1 MVPNFKEKLE
11 EYAHLLVEVGL
22 NIQPG
27 QMVNLAAPVECAPLA
42 RLCAQVALDRGAKDV
57 IMDWRDDFIVRERYL
72 KADSQVFEEF
82 PHYLKEKYEWLVQE
96 GCTALSIIGS
106 DPEMLRGVDSTRIQ
120 TWQRVQG
127 ENTRMWHDSLSA
139 NRFQW
144 SIGAHP
150 TKAWAEKVFP
160 DKKGEEAIDALWEAI
175 FSVCR
180 ITGDGKAV
188 ERWRDHVDAT
198 ARRAK
203 LLNEYNFKTLHYTN
217 SLGTDLTITLPDNH
231 VWMGGSEDTPKGVEF
246 VANMPTEEIFTAPR
260 WDGVN
265 GRVYAAMPLALNGN
279 LVKNF
284 YMDFENGKIVNVH
297 AEEGEEYLRHS
308 VGMDEGSAYLGEVA
322 LVPYDSPIRNSG
334 ILFYNT
340 LFDENA
346 SCHLAFGSAYPNCVK
361 GGEDLDEAGQ
371 KAVGLNQSMNH
382 VDFMVGTRDLSIV
395 GTTQDGKE
403 IPVFVDGNFAF

>member
-127 ENTRMWHDSLSA
+127 ENTRVWHDSLSA

-231 VWMGGSEDTPKGVEF
+231 VWMGGSEDTPRGVEF

-260 WDGVN
+260 SDRVN
-265 GRVYAAMPLALNGN
+265 GRLSAAMPMALNGN

-382 VDFMVGTRDLSIV
+382 VDFMVGTKDLSIV

>member
-82 PHYLKEKYEWLVQE
+82 PHYLKEKYEWMVQE

-106 DPEMLRGVDSTRIQ
+106 DPEMLRGVDSTRIH

-127 ENTRMWHDSLSA
+127 ENTRVWHDSLSA

-231 VWMGGSEDTPKGVEF
+231 VWMGGSEDTPRGVEF

-308 VGMDEGSAYLGEVA
+308 VGMDEGSSYLGEVA

-371 KAVGLNQSMNH
+371 KAVGLNQSINH
-382 VDFMVGTRDLSIV
+382 VDFMVGTKDLSIV
-395 GTTQDGKE
+395 GTTQDGEE

>member
-1 MVPNFKEKLE
+1 M
-11 EYAHLLVEVGL
+11 
-22 NIQPG
+22 
-27 QMVNLAAPVECAPLA
+27 
-42 RLCAQVALDRGAKDV
+42 
-57 IMDWRDDFIVRERYL
+57 
-72 KADSQVFEEF
+72 
-82 PHYLKEKYEWLVQE
+82 
-96 GCTALSIIGS
+96 
-106 DPEMLRGVDSTRIQ
+106 
-120 TWQRVQG
+120 
-127 ENTRMWHDSLSA
+127 
-139 NRFQW
+139 
-144 SIGAHP
+144 
-150 TKAWAEKVFP
+150 
-160 DKKGEEAIDALWEAI
+160 DALWEAI

-231 VWMGGSEDTPKGVEF
+231 VWMGGSEDTPRGVEF

-284 YMDFENGKIVNVH
+284 YMDFDNGNIVNVH
-297 AEEGEEYLRHS
+297 AATDEGYLRHS
-308 VGMDEGSAYLGEVA
+308 MGMDEGSAA
-322 LVPYDSPIRNSG
+322 LREGSTAPYTHALRTPGTPPS
-334 ILFYNT
+334 NT

-371 KAVGLNQSMNH
+371 KAVGLNQSMKH
-382 VDFMVGTRDLSIV
+382 VDFMVGTTDLSIV
-395 GTTQDGKE
+395 GTTQYGNE
-403 IPVFVDGNFAF
+403 THVVVDVNCAC

>member
-27 QMVNLAAPVECAPLA
+27 QLVRLSAPVECAPLA
-42 RLCAQVALDRGAKDV
+42 RLCAQAALDRGAKDV
-57 IMDWRDDFIVRERYL
+57 VMEWTDDFVTRERYL
-72 KADSQVFEEF
+72 KADGQVFEEF
-82 PHYLKEKYEWLVQE
+82 PAYLKAKFDWMLEE

-106 DPEMLRGVDSTRIQ
+106 DPEMLRGVDSARIQ
-120 TWQRVQG
+120 AWQRVSGQ
-127 ENTRMWHDSLSA
+127 NTRAWHDALSA

-180 ITGDGKAV
+180 ITGDGKGV
-188 ERWRDHVDAT
+188 ERWRDHVEAT

-203 LLNEYNFKTLHYTN
+203 LLNEYNFKSLHYTN

-231 VWMGGSEDTPKGVEF
+231 VWMGGSEDTPRGVEF

-279 LVKNF
+279 LVRDF
-284 YMDFENGKIVNVH
+284 YMDFENGKIVGVH
-297 AEEGEEYLRHS
+297 AGEGEEYLHNS
-308 VGMDEGSAYLGEVA
+308 VSTDEGAAYLGEVA

-346 SCHLAFGSAYPNCVK
+346 SCHLAYGSAYPNCVK

-371 KAVGLNQSMNH
+371 KAVGLNQSMTH

-395 GTTQDGKE
+395 GTTQDGRE

>member
-1 MVPNFKEKLE
+1 
-11 EYAHLLVEVGL
+11 
-22 NIQPG
+22 
-27 QMVNLAAPVECAPLA
+27 
-42 RLCAQVALDRGAKDV
+42 
-57 IMDWRDDFIVRERYL
+57 
-72 KADSQVFEEF
+72 
-82 PHYLKEKYEWLVQE
+82 
-96 GCTALSIIGS
+96 
-106 DPEMLRGVDSTRIQ
+106 
-120 TWQRVQG
+120 
-127 ENTRMWHDSLSA
+127 
-139 NRFQW
+139 
-144 SIGAHP
+144 
-150 TKAWAEKVFP
+150 
-160 DKKGEEAIDALWEAI
+160 
-175 FSVCR
+175 
-180 ITGDGKAV
+180 
-188 ERWRDHVDAT
+188 
-198 ARRAK
+198 
-203 LLNEYNFKTLHYTN
+203 
-217 SLGTDLTITLPDNH
+217 
-231 VWMGGSEDTPKGVEF
+231 MGGSEDTPRGVEF

-382 VDFMVGTRDLSIV
+382 VDFMVGTKDLSIV

>member
-1 MVPNFKEKLE
+1 MVPNFKEKLK

-82 PHYLKEKYEWLVQE
+82 PHYLKEKYEWMVQE

-127 ENTRMWHDSLSA
+127 ENTRVWHDSLSA

-203 LLNEYNFKTLHYTN
+203 LLNEYNFRSLHYTN

-231 VWMGGSEDTPKGVEF
+231 VWMGGSEDTPRGVEF

-382 VDFMVGTRDLSIV
+382 VDFMVGTKDLSIV

>member
-120 TWQRVQG
+120 TWQRVHG

-203 LLNEYNFKTLHYTN
+203 LLNEYNFRSLHYTN

-231 VWMGGSEDTPKGVEF
+231 VWMGGSEDTPRGVEF

-308 VGMDEGSAYLGEVA
+308 VGMDEGSSYLGEVA

-382 VDFMVGTRDLSIV
+382 VDFMVGTKDLSIV

>member
-27 QMVNLAAPVECAPLA
+27 QMGNLAAPVECAPLA

-127 ENTRMWHDSLSA
+127 ENTRVWHDSLSA

-188 ERWRDHVDAT
+188 ERWREHVDAT

-231 VWMGGSEDTPKGVEF
+231 VWMGGSEDTPRGVEF

-382 VDFMVGTRDLSIV
+382 VDFMVGTKDLSIV